1 MKIGII
7 GATGKAGRDIHAE
20 AVARGHEV
28 VALVR
33 DAARAAEVLGADAT
47 VVVRDA
53 FELTHRDLLSFDVVV
68 NAFGTGPDQAYR
80 HVDLARHLVETA
92 DGLEPRLVF
101 LLGAGSLVT
110 GADRHQFLQDIAH
123 IPGAESWIAIP
134 RAQVHELDYLRAIG
148 GANWVGISPSAV
160 FEPGPAT
167 TPVLGRDE
175 LLVAPDGGSHTTTGT
190 MAIAVLDEI
199 ENPQHANCRFTVG
212 DGTALS

>member
-7 GATGKAGRDIHAE
+7 GATGRAGRDIHAE
-20 AVARGHEV
+20 ATARGHEV

-33 DAARAAEVLGADAT
+33 DADRAVEVLGADVT
-47 VVVRDA
+47 TMVRDA
-53 FELTHRDLLSFDVVV
+53 FEVTQQDLRGFDVVV
-68 NAFGTGPDQAYR
+68 NAFGTTPDRSYR
-80 HVDLARHLVETA
+80 HVDLARHLVESA

-101 LLGAGSLVT
+101 ILGAGSLVT
-110 GADRHQFLQDIAH
+110 GEDRHQFIEDIAR

-134 RAQVHELDYLRAIG
+134 RSQLHQLEYLRAIG

-167 TPVLGRDE
+167 APVIGRDE

-190 MAIAVLDEI
+190 MAVAVLDEI

-212 DGTALS
+212 DGAALG